1 MNIKA
6 LYNET
11 APLVNKGSR
20 NFCCMYIT
28 YKAGRMFD
36 MQSNLQPEHH
46 LCRMPTSNADGT
58 LCRLQHCAYLQE
70 YEALMQE

>member
-1 MNIKA
+1 MDIKA

-11 APLVNKGSR
+11 APFNIKGAEV
-20 NFCCMYIT
+20 FVVCIT

-36 MQSNLQPEHH
+36 MQSNPQPEHH